1 MVLIADVAEYDKL
14 VRAMYVANPA
24 SCRFTIKSKQLT
36 QEVTL
41 KATDGTQT
49 LKFKAADAS
58 AIKRIEKLT
67 RWFIDRMVSLQA
79 SDTLAE

>member
-1 MVLIADVAEYDKL
+1 MVLVSDVAEYDKL
-14 VRAMYVANPA
+14 VRAMYVAKPTA
-24 SCRFTIKSKQLT
+24 CRFTVKSKQLT

-41 KATDGTQT
+41 KATDGSQT

-67 RWFIDRMVSLQA
+67 RWFIDRMVSLEVVDA
-79 SDTLAE
+79 IAE